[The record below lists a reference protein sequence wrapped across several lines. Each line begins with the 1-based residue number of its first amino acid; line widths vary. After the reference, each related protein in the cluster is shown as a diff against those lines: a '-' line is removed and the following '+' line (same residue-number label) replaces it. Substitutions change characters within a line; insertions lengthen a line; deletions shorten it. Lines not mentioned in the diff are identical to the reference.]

1 MPVFK
6 SVKDMENFGKK
17 IGTAAKVAGIAKL
30 AMNPT
35 PLGVGMAVAD
45 KVLQKTTGSTT
56 AEHVLDSIQ
65 GPATGTGNV
74 GRNRKGK
81 TIQEGPSNPT
91 PKQKG
96 KKEMRVG
103 QYSHGGLVSHKS
115 VGACEKSMGKR
126 K

>member
-6 SVKDMENFGKK
+6 SVKDMEDFGR
-17 IGTAAKVAGIAKL
+17 GVRNAAKVAGIAKL

-45 KVLQKTTGSTT
+45 KVLKKTTGRTT
-56 AEHVLDSIQ
+56 AEHFFGSIQ

-81 TIQEGPSNPT
+81 TIHEGGYFRDPE
-91 PKQKG
+91 QKNQS
-96 KKEMRVG
+96 KMRAG
-103 QYSHGGLVSHKS
+103 NYSTGGLVTYNGISDLHTKVCGHK
-115 VGACEKSMGKR
+115 
-126 K
+126 